1 MQPDNRTE
9 MTLSLQA
16 DLKFLPVATSFVEKS
31 AAAFGLG
38 ESEALS
44 LTLATEEIFAYICSV
59 AAPQKEIGLK
69 CRGCVY
75 YVDQE
80 FLFETRNF
88 NMKAFNLV
96 GPTPTDHQVGM
107 EETGLLIASRMVDR
121 FQFFEE
127 GNALRLILTK
137 EKSYDPII
145 ESARPDPKQI
155 GSFSVKI
162 PDVEE
167 LKLLVR
173 FAQSR
178 YASPLIPES
187 FNFPGKVADM
197 VGCGEYESAIAA
209 DQTGHVCGG
218 IIWRS
223 GGIPLVELYGPYI
236 FRQDTELEMGR
247 ALTDFC
253 LGSIARSGAAG
264 LISRYPTPELP
275 KEYFEPLGSL
285 ILSSETDPFL
295 EFTAYYRH
303 LEEDLGLS
311 VWSDPSIE
319 PFLTQTYD
327 RLAFAREITPVRSE
341 GESHSAFSVL
351 SAEFDRSAG
360 QVTLRP
366 VWWGNDSESTIAAY
380 LGMLLKEKYNSIL
393 FEMDLGKSWHCYF
406 TPPLIKSG
414 FEPRLVL
421 PYAGKGDLVIFQ
433 HRIGGSR

>member
-1 MQPDNRTE
+1 MQPDYRTE
-9 MTLSLQA
+9 VTLSLRA
-16 DLKFLPVATSFVEKS
+16 ELNFLPVATSFAEKS

-59 AAPQKEIGLK
+59 AAPRKEIRLK

-96 GPTPTDHQVGM
+96 GLAPTDHQVGM

-137 EKSYDPII
+137 DKSYDPIV
-145 ESARPDPKQI
+145 EVVAPHDKPI
-155 GSFSVKI
+155 GSFSVKTPEI
-162 PDVEE
+162 EE

-173 FAQSR
+173 FAQKN
-178 YASPLIPES
+178 YAPPVIPQS

-197 VGCGEYESAIAA
+197 VACGEYESAIAS
-209 DQTGHVCGG
+209 DQTGHIGGG

-236 FRQDTELEMGR
+236 FPQDPTPEMAS
-247 ALTDFC
+247 ALIDFC
-253 LGSIARSGAAG
+253 LGHIARSGAAG

-285 ILSSETDPFL
+285 SLSNEGYHPL
-295 EFTAYYRH
+295 ELISYYRH

-311 VWSDPSIE
+311 VWSDASIE
-319 PFLTQTYD
+319 PFLTRTYNQ
-327 RLAFAREITPVRSE
+327 LAFAREITPVRSE
-341 GESHSAFSVL
+341 GESYSAFSVL

-366 VWWGNDSESTIAAY
+366 VWWGKDSESIVAAY
-380 LGMLLKEKYNSIL
+380 LDMLLKEKFESIL

-406 TPPLIKSG
+406 TPALTRSG

-433 HRIGGSR
+433 HRFGGSL